1 MRTAAVLGSTALL
14 ALLVPGAGADTSRVR
29 GPYLLVSLPAIG
41 TVTWRCDNRR
51 PDAFALQFSAFTQS
65 ATDVV
70 RLRAGGRTVVTRQ
83 IHPGQRLRLPF
94 LTARVQ
100 RLDVVQATGAGTLRA
115 SVVAEF
121 LPGGAYCFDYLPPR
135 LTVRV
140 EPRR

>member
-1 MRTAAVLGSTALL
+1 MRTTAALASTALL
-14 ALLVPGAGADTSRVR
+14 ALVVPGAGAESSRIR

-51 PDAFALQFSAFTQS
+51 PDAFSLQFSAFAQS

-70 RLRAGGRTVVTRQ
+70 RLRAKGHTVVTKQ
-83 IHPGQRLRLPF
+83 IHPGQRLQLPF
-94 LTARVQ
+94 LRARAQ
-100 RLDVVQATGAGTLRA
+100 RLEIVQATGAGTLRA

-135 LTVRV
+135 LAVRV
-140 EPRR
+140 GPRR